1 MGCTPVFRRLR
12 RAFELAQAANSSALS
27 SKEYLERAL
36 FERSVSRRR
45 FLALGA
51 SAGIIASLPGGACSP
66 KHPQS
71 SGGPRIAIV
80 GAGIAGLT
88 CAYRLAQG
96 GLGASVFDSWN
107 RVGGRMFTARDRW
120 ADQQL
125 TELGGELIDTK
136 HTVLRGLAAELGLT
150 LDAILEP
157 SGNGVRQD
165 TWFFDGHLVTDAE
178 IMDAFRPIAPRLAAD
193 AAREDDA
200 PEFARIDRLGLAG
213 YLDSIPEL
221 EPVLRALIEVAYV
234 GEFGLEIARQSP
246 WNLLWLMDVQKP
258 EPFRVYGDSD
268 EAYHVHGGND
278 QIPSGLAAR
287 LQEPVELEHRLVRVV
302 EQASGAFGLTF
313 DRAGR
318 SALEQSFD
326 YVVFALPFTRL
337 REVELLVSIP
347 QQKRDM
353 IQQLG
358 MGTNAKLMGQF
369 SERVWR
375 TRQRAS
381 GSVMTN
387 NGLQLLWETS
397 RGQAGRAGILTVF
410 AGGAVGERIG
420 DDSAEGQMTTR
431 LARLDEIFPGSS
443 AHYIP
448 GSAVRMHW
456 PTVEH
461 TKGSYACYLPGQAS
475 FSGHEGEAVGR
486 LRFCGEHTSVDFQGF
501 MNGGA
506 ETGERVARQ
515 LLEELGVTRQGSHGS
530 QRAAAVG

>member
-1 MGCTPVFRRLR
+1 
-12 RAFELAQAANSSALS
+12 
-27 SKEYLERAL
+27 
-36 FERSVSRRR
+36 VSRRR
-45 FLALGA
+45 FLELGA
-51 SAGIIASLPGGACSP
+51 TAGIIASLPGSACSP
-66 KHPQS
+66 KHPQW

-96 GLGASVFDSWN
+96 GLGAKVFDSWN

-136 HTVLRGLAAELGLT
+136 HAALRALADELGLT
-150 LDAILEP
+150 LDAIVEP

-165 TWFFDGHLVTDAE
+165 TWFFDGRLVADAE
-178 IMDAFRPIAPRLAAD
+178 LVEAFRPVAPRLGAD

-200 PEFARIDRLGLAG
+200 PEFARIDRLGLAA

-234 GEFGLEIARQSP
+234 GEYGLEPERQSP
-246 WNLLWLMDVQKP
+246 WNLLWLIDSATP

-278 QIPSGLAAR
+278 QIPAGLAAR
-287 LQEPVELEHRLVRVV
+287 LSHPIELEHRLVKVV
-302 EQASGAFGLTF
+302 ERASGAFGLSF
-313 DRAGR
+313 ERPGR
-318 SALEQSFD
+318 SALEQDFD

-337 REVELLVSIP
+337 REVELLASMP
-347 QQKRDM
+347 RLKLDM

-375 TRQRAS
+375 TRHLAS
-381 GSVMTN
+381 GSVTTD

-410 AGGAVGERIG
+410 AGGSVGERLG
-420 DDSAEGQMTTR
+420 DDTAEAQMTAR
-431 LARLDEIFPGSS
+431 LARLDAIFPGTS
-443 AHYIP
+443 AQYVP

-461 TKGSYACYLPGQAS
+461 TKGSYSCYLPGQAR

-486 LRFCGEHTSVDFQGF
+486 LRFCGEHTSADFQGF

-506 ETGERVARQ
+506 ETGEGVARQ
-515 LLEELGVTRQGSHGS
+515 LLAELGVTRHGS
-530 QRAAAVG
+530 RRIERAVAVG

>member
-1 MGCTPVFRRLR
+1 
-12 RAFELAQAANSSALS
+12 
-27 SKEYLERAL
+27 
-36 FERSVSRRR
+36 
-45 FLALGA
+45 
-51 SAGIIASLPGGACSP
+51 
-66 KHPQS
+66 
-71 SGGPRIAIV
+71 
-80 GAGIAGLT
+80 
-88 CAYRLAQG
+88 
-96 GLGASVFDSWN
+96 
-107 RVGGRMFTARDRW
+107 MFTARDRW

-125 TELGGELIDTK
+125 TELGGELIDTQ
-136 HTVLRGLAAELGLT
+136 HTVLRGLADELGLR

-165 TWFFDGHLVTDAE
+165 TWFFDGRLVADAE
-178 IMDAFRPIAPRLAAD
+178 IVDAFRPIAPRLAAD
-193 AAREDDA
+193 AARENDA
-200 PEFARIDRLGLAG
+200 PEFARIDRLGLAA

-221 EPVLRALIEVAYV
+221 EPMLRALIDVAYV
-234 GEFGLEIARQSP
+234 AEYGLELARQSP
-246 WNLLWLMDVQKP
+246 WNLLWLIDATTP

-278 QIPSGLAAR
+278 QIPAGLAAR
-287 LQEPVELEHRLVRVV
+287 LSRPIELEHRLVKVV
-302 EQASGAFGLTF
+302 EYANGAFGLTF
-313 DRAGR
+313 ERPGR
-318 SALEQSFD
+318 SVHEEDFD
-326 YVVFALPFTRL
+326 HVVFALPFTRL
-337 REVELLVSIP
+337 REVELLVNMP

-375 TRQRAS
+375 TQHFAS
-381 GSVMTN
+381 GSAMTS

-397 RGQAGRAGILTVF
+397 RGQAGSAGILTVF

-420 DDSAEGQMTTR
+420 DGTAEEQMTAR

-443 AHYIP
+443 ARYIP

-461 TKGSYACYLPGQAS
+461 TRGSYTCYLPGQAS

-515 LLEELGVTRQGSHGS
+515 LLDELGVARHGSHRS